1 MVSKLLGP
9 VILCCLAPAVPAS
22 GQQLVTMPNGSWATD
37 VTPDGEIV
45 AGSYDHDD
53 GFIWH
58 WRTEPAPTIIQ
69 GGTIVAIS
77 DDGTVAAGNIID
89 PNADA
94 NVAAIWT
101 EATGWQ
107 SLGWLPG
114 AMSCPSRS
122 DAYAISGDGTT
133 VVGLSWIGCNARGF
147 RWTAATGMLELQ
159 ALANGNNRCSAISR
173 DGSALGGF
181 AQADGLVSRTPAYW
195 EADASGTLLDP
206 SKLGEVGGFNN
217 DGSRS
222 VGTIA
227 FPGKSFLSAFVRN
240 QQTGAMTDLGSI
252 HPLWASGAED
262 ISEDGQT
269 IVGFDY
275 ISLSRQAWVITR
287 DDGMISLDAKLT
299 AMGFTGFPPTLV
311 CRAVSDDGRVVVG
324 GAEGSNPWDG
334 AGFIVEIPDLSE
346 HWTDLGNGL
355 AGTNGIPALVGSGL
369 LTAGSATKVTLSQGK
384 PSSPAAFVVG
394 TSAINAPFKQGVLV
408 PFPSYLLLVP
418 ALPPSGAA
426 GLNFNWPAG
435 LPSAFSLYW
444 QVLVN
449 DPAGPAGFALS
460 NALQSTTP

>member
-1 MVSKLLGP
+1 MDSKLLGS
-9 VILCCLAPAVPAS
+9 VVLCCLALSVPAS
-22 GQQLVTMPNGSWATD
+22 GQQLITMPSGSWATD

-45 AGSYDHDD
+45 AGSYDFDE

-58 WRTEPAPTIIQ
+58 WRTEPAPTIIP
-69 GGTIVAIS
+69 GGTIIAIS

-89 PNADA
+89 PNVDA

-114 AMSCPSRS
+114 ALSCPSRS

-133 VVGLSWIGCNARGF
+133 VVGLSWVGCNARGF
-147 RWTAATGMLELQ
+147 RWTAATGMQELQ
-159 ALANGNNRCSAISR
+159 MLGQGNNRCSAIST

-181 AQADGLVSRTPAYW
+181 AQSAGLVDRTPAYW
-195 EADASGTLLDP
+195 QASTSGTLIDP
-206 SKLGEVGGFNN
+206 TKLGEVAGFDNT
-217 DGSRS
+217 GSRS
-222 VGTIA
+222 VGTYA
-227 FPGKSFLSAFVRN
+227 FPGAGFLRAFSRN
-240 QQTGAMTDLGSI
+240 AATGVLSNLGAL
-252 HPLWASGAED
+252 HTNWASGAED
-262 ISEDGQT
+262 ISEDGET

-275 ISLSRQAWVITR
+275 ISLSRQAWIITR

-299 AMGFTGFPPTLV
+299 QMGITGFPAMLV
-311 CRAVSDDGRVVVG
+311 CRGVSDDGRVVVG
-324 GAEGSNPWDG
+324 GAEGTNPFDG
-334 AGFIVEIPDLSE
+334 KGFIVEIPDLSE

-355 AGTNGIPALVGSGL
+355 AGTNGIPALTGSGL
-369 LTAGSATKVTLSQGK
+369 LTAGSATKVKLSQGK

-418 ALPPSGAA
+418 ALPPSGTA

-435 LPSAFSLYW
+435 VPSAFSLYW

>member
-1 MVSKLLGP
+1 MDSKLLGP
-9 VILCCLAPAVPAS
+9 VVLCCLALAVPTAA
-22 GQQLVTMPNGSWATD
+22 QQLISMPSGSWATD

-45 AGSYDHDD
+45 AGSYDYVD
-53 GFIWH
+53 GFIWR
-58 WRTEPAPTIIQ
+58 WRTEAAPTVIR

-77 DDGTVAAGNIID
+77 DDGTVAAGNIED
-89 PNADA
+89 PGVNA

-114 AMSCPSRS
+114 ALSCPSRS

-133 VVGLSWIGCNARGF
+133 VVGLSWVGCNARGF
-147 RWTAATGMLELQ
+147 RWTALTGMQELQ
-159 ALANGNNRCSAISR
+159 MLGQGNNRCSAISR

-181 AQADGLVSRTPAYW
+181 AQTAGLVDRSPAYW
-195 EADASGTLLDP
+195 GADTSGVLIDP

-222 VGTIA
+222 VGTYA
-227 FPGKSFLSAFVRN
+227 FPGKSFLAAYVRN
-240 QQTGAMTDLGSI
+240 EQTGVVTDLGSI
-252 HPLWASGAED
+252 HPLWASAAED

-287 DDGMISLDAKLT
+287 DDGMISMDAKLT
-299 AMGFTGFPPTLV
+299 SMGFSGFPPTLV

-324 GAEGSNPWDG
+324 GAAGVNPFDG
-334 AGFIVEIPDLSE
+334 TGFIVEIPDLSE
-346 HWTDLGNGL
+346 HWTDLGSGL
-355 AGTNGIPALVGSGL
+355 AGTNGIPVLAGSGL
-369 LTAGSATKVTLSQGK
+369 LTTGSATKVKLSQAK
-384 PSSPAAFVVG
+384 PSSSAAFVVG
-394 TSAINAPFKQGVLV
+394 TSAIHAPFKQGVLV
-408 PFPSYLLLVP
+408 PFPNHLLLVP
-418 ALPPSGAA
+418 ALPPSGSA

-435 LPSAFSLYW
+435 VPSAFSLYW

-449 DPAGPAGFALS
+449 DPAGPAGFAIS